1 MNHKKTDAYL
11 LLSLMAF
18 IICPILGIFSLYHAI
33 KAKNRE
39 NTNDELYEYEL
50 AKSYK
55 WAKITI
61 AAFLLIGLSLFVL
74 CLFLYE
80 TRA

>member
-11 LLSLMAF
+11 LLSVMAF

-33 KAKNRE
+33 KAKSWE
-39 NTNDELYEYEL
+39 KTNEERNEYEL